1 MRRQRTREELADSF
15 YIRETEIARLFQ
27 CGRAMA
33 TATFGKAQEIDKQ
46 ELRSN
51 YFDYTQVRLSS
62 VLEVLGIS
70 DSELR
75 KKVLK

>member
-1 MRRQRTREELADSF
+1 MRRQRAREELADSF
-15 YIRETEIARLFQ
+15 YINQTEIARLFQ
-27 CGRAMA
+27 CGRNMAMV
-33 TATFGKAQEIDKQ
+33 TFGKAQEIDKQ

-51 YFDYTQVRLSS
+51 YFDYNIVRLSS

-75 KKVLK
+75 RKVLK